1 MAKFSDFS
9 QIDKIIVIKE
19 EFSKLIRSVFDN
31 PTILKSFIDEKLID
45 NNQSKSILQLVNKCN
60 SKTCVCCRRYD
71 PSKIKLVPVEPDLE
85 PLVDVARNIAEKKN
99 Y

>member
-9 QIDKIIVIKE
+9 PSDKVSLIKH
-19 EFSKLIRSVFDN
+19 EFSALIKSVFEN
-31 PTILKSFIDEKLID
+31 PALLKSFINEKLID
-45 NNQSKSILQLVNKCN
+45 NGQSKSILQLVNKFN

-71 PSKIKLVPVEPDLE
+71 PSKVKLIPIEPELE
-85 PLVDVARNIAEKKN
+85 PLVDVARSIAEKKS